1 MAGEL
6 SFADALSL
14 LMAEAERQPQPSTP
28 ARLALRDMRTAE
40 AVFQPRDVN
49 AAWLASESH
58 VKLLVDAVKENGAEA
73 FDPLT
78 VWWSGAAWYVIDGH
92 HRLMA
97 FRQVKEGSAVPVSVF
112 TGPLHSA
119 ITRSVALN
127 SKDKLP
133 MRKEDKLERAWKL
146 VCLGGLTKAE
156 IHAATTISTR
166 TIASMRQ
173 KCKQLLERGHR
184 PLEWDWRDAKQDNQT
199 VAPDDSWAE
208 KLAQDWVRRL
218 VKAFDKKL
226 IEQPGIAARALELYS
241 DRLPLELARLWPDA
255 ARTAV
260 EEENELEF

>member
-1 MAGEL
+1 MTGEL
-6 SFADALSL
+6 SFAEAFRL
-14 LMAEAERQPQPSTP
+14 LLAEAERQPQPSP
-28 ARLALRDMRTAE
+28 PVRLALGEIRTVE
-40 AVFQPRDVN
+40 AVFQPRDVD

-58 VKLLVDAVKENGAEA
+58 VKVLVDAVRENGAEA

-97 FRQVKEGSAVPVSVF
+97 FREVKQVSAVPVSVF

-166 TIASMRQ
+166 TVATMRQ
-173 KCKQLLERGHR
+173 KRKELVERGNT
-184 PLEWDWRDAKQDNQT
+184 PLEWEWRDAKQDKQA
-199 VAPDDSWAE
+199 VIPDDSWAE

-218 VKAFDKKL
+218 VKAFDKKF

-241 DRLPLELARLWPDA
+241 ERLPLELARLWPDA
-255 ARTAV
+255 ARKAV